1 MPVLVVVV
9 VAVAVTVTVAT
20 LKKVLVTLKVSVSPW
35 PVTVNVFVENFV
47 TVDQRGTVLV
57 SVGVTVMVVVGPTLL
72 VFVTVSVFTLATDL
86 VPSSVR
92 QLTSLAPEADAAEAE
107 AARRGTRAVEKRV
120 VFMMTLETIGYGL
133 ERWRRRD
140 DCLGV

>member
-20 LKKVLVTLKVSVSPW
+20 LKKVLVTLNVSVSPL

-47 TVDQRGTVLV
+47 TVDQRATDLV

-72 VFVTVSVFTLATDL
+72 VFVTVSVLTLATDL

-92 QLTSLAPEADAAEAE
+92 QLTSLAAEAE
-107 AARRGTRAVEKRV
+107 TARRGRRAVEKRV
-120 VFMMTLETIGYGL
+120 VFMMTLERIRGGL
-133 ERWRRRD
+133 GRGRLRERD
-140 DCLGV
+140 GCLGV